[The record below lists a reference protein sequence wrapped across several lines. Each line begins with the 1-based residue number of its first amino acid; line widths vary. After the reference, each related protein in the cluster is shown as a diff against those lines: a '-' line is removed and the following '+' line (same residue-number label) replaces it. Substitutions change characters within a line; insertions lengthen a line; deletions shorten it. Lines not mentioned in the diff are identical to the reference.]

1 MIRPRLLAA
10 AVILAAASRP
20 TAAAADDAGAS
31 APSHDQCADAYEKA
45 QRLRKEYALRAAH
58 EQLMTCANQACPGF
72 VKQDCAK
79 WLGEVEAS
87 TPTVVIL
94 AHGADGQAIEDVHVT
109 MDGQP
114 LTDHLDGRAIAVD
127 PGPHTMRY
135 EAGGK
140 VAEERVIVAEGVKNQ
155 QIVAQIGAP
164 APAATAQPETP
175 APASHRTVPTA
186 TWVLGGVAVVGAI
199 SFATFA
205 AMGRS
210 VQGCAPSCS
219 RSQVDDLRRDYVI
232 ADASWITGLVAAGA
246 ALYFYLTAPTVTS
259 TPVTAL
265 RW

>member
-10 AVILAAASRP
+10 AVILAASSGP
-20 TAAAADDAGAS
+20 STGAADDAGAP
-31 APSHDQCADAYEKA
+31 APSHEQCAEAYEKA
-45 QRLRKEYALRAAH
+45 QRLRKDYELRAAH
-58 EQLMTCANQACPGF
+58 EQLLTCANPACPGF
-72 VKQDCAK
+72 VKQDCAR

-87 TPTVVIL
+87 TPTVVVL
-94 AHGADGQAIEDVHVT
+94 ARGADGQAMEDVHVT

-114 LTDHLDGRAIAVD
+114 LTDHLDGRAIPVD
-127 PGPHTMRY
+127 PGAHVVHY

-140 VAEERVIVAEGVKNQ
+140 VVDERVIVAEGAKNQ
-155 QIVAQIGAP
+155 QIVAQFGAP
-164 APAATAQPETP
+164 ATTTPETA
-175 APASHRTVPTA
+175 APGQSRRVPTA

-219 RSQVDDLRRDYVI
+219 RSQVDDLRRDYLI
-232 ADASWITGLVAAGA
+232 ADVSWITGLVAAGA
-246 ALYFYLTAPTVTS
+246 ALVFYFTAPTTAS

-265 RW
+265 RF